1 MTELKY
7 WLWLSLSLHQSSR
20 KITTLL
26 ERFDTPL
33 DIYNAKKED
42 FCGFENLSPRDVR
55 QLSNKS
61 LKKTEEVME
70 TCRKLGIRI
79 MTFDSPYYP
88 KRLANIFDPPY
99 VLYVKS
105 RERLDLNETLPIA
118 VIGTRNATPYGRA
131 VARKL
136 AEDLARAG
144 VLVVSGLARGGDGA
158 AHTGALY
165 GGGKT
170 IAVLAC
176 GLDRVYPP
184 EHEELC
190 LAIAENGIVISK
202 YPPGTAPLG
211 KNFPVRNRIISGLA
225 AGVVVT
231 ESPSGGG
238 SIITANNA
246 LEQGRDVFAVPGNIT
261 DPHFA
266 GNHDLIREGAHLVTS
281 ALDIISEYREE
292 YIHIFE
298 KATQTEHTVLS
309 LQTENHP
316 LTEDVRKEHSVLIP
330 SASVPVI
337 ANEIYQDLPTEEKKI
352 LDCLSLTPTHVDTI
366 AEKTGLPPEV
376 LNSSLTML
384 EMQGIVK
391 QLAGRHFLLN
401 V

>member
-1 MTELKY
+1 MAELKY
-7 WLWLSLSLHQSSR
+7 WLWLSLTLHQNSR

-42 FCGFENLSPRDVR
+42 FLGLENLTPRDVR
-55 QLSNKS
+55 QLSNKN
-61 LKKTEEVME
+61 LKKTETVME
-70 TCRKLGIRI
+70 DCRKFGIRI

-118 VIGTRNATPYGRA
+118 VIGTRKSTPYGRA

-158 AHTGALY
+158 AHMGALR

-170 IAVLAC
+170 VAVLGC
-176 GLDRVYPP
+176 GLDTVYPP
-184 EHEELC
+184 EHDELC
-190 LAIAENGIVISK
+190 LAVAENGMVISE
-202 YPPGTAPLG
+202 YPPGTPPLG

-225 AGVVVT
+225 AGMVVT
-231 ESPSGGG
+231 EAPAISGTL
-238 SIITANNA
+238 ITANNA
-246 LEQGRDVFAVPGNIT
+246 LEQGRDIFAVPGNIT
-261 DPHFA
+261 DPNYA
-266 GNHDLIREGAHLVTS
+266 GCNQLIQEGAHLVTS
-281 ALDIISEYREE
+281 ALDVISEYREE

-298 KATQTEHTVLS
+298 KAVQTEHTTV
-309 LQTENHP
+309 TEISGGNNVP
-316 LTEDVRKEHSVLIP
+316 REENAGDTP
-330 SASVPVI
+330 TASKAPKI
-337 ANEIYQDLPTEEKKI
+337 IHEIYQNLPDEEQKI
-352 LDCLSLTPTHVDTI
+352 LDCLSITPTHVDTLS
-366 AEKTGLPPEV
+366 EKTGLRPEV
-376 LNSSLTML
+376 LNATLTML
-384 EMQGIVK
+384 EMKGLVK
-391 QLAGRHFLLN
+391 QIAGRHFLLN